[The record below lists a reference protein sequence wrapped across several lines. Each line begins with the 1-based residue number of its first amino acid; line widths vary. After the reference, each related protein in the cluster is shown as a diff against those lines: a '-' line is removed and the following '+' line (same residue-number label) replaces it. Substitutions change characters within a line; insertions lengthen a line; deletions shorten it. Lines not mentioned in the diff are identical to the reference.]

1 MDAPNHMTQQISKL
15 FDEISE
21 VVGINAQILNGM
33 DRATGDEKSKEKV
46 ARMKR
51 LSMIW
56 RMQLLNICTERF
68 FEITKL
74 LEMKETETTD

>member
-1 MDAPNHMTQQISKL
+1 MTQQISKL

-56 RMQLLNICTERF
+56 RMELLGICTERF